1 MNCLMHQLTFPHF
14 VSECLDWSSSIS
26 PHSKFLVLMYTL
38 QAGGDGS
45 VSLVPTT
52 TREAWI
58 EFPPLGLTD
67 QVPLALNM
75 EHRIFKKQKV

>member
-1 MNCLMHQLTFPHF
+1 MNCLMHQLTIPHF
-14 VSECLDWSSSIS
+14 VSECLDLSSSIS

-38 QAGGDGS
+38 QVGGDGS

-52 TREAWI
+52 THAK
-58 EFPPLGLTD
+58 PGLSFHLL
-67 QVPLALNM
+67 VSLNM